1 MESETIIEVPLQKPK
16 HKFFVYYDLN
26 GKIKQITKDL
36 LEDSDYEYVVTDM
49 PEAGDIISGHINQN
63 HWCVSFSDA
72 TQQIEFMHKKY
83 AGTLR
88 PAEDLLYQIPI
99 IEDAIIEPD
108 ILVELYP
115 VQNVL
120 AITIGESCK
129 KRLLWGLNIYDLKNT
144 TGSALNLYITKKDN
158 PDHLIVQV
166 DVDPMELIMHQ
177 KLIVEIPTTLT
188 RYVNFNDISI
198 FTTRL
203 FEEYA
208 CKLLNDL
215 VDHDPLDN
223 RRLKIAEDTNEGHI
237 TFSKTKDN
245 KLSVKAIQDI
255 GKITPEKA
263 LQFFILDAIIDYDI
277 ESRFIESIWAN
288 TEEIV
293 EGKIFD
299 IEVPDK
305 FSVLHKYKLTV
316 GVDYETQH

>member
-1 MESETIIEVPLQKPK
+1 MESEIIIEVPLQKPE

-26 GKIKQITKDL
+26 GKIKQITKEIV
-36 LEDSDYEYVVTDM
+36 EDSEYDYVVTDM
-49 PEAGDIISGHINQN
+49 PEAGDIASGHLNQN

-88 PAEDLLYQIPI
+88 PSEDLLYQIPM

-108 ILVELYP
+108 ILVELFP

-158 PDHLIVQV
+158 PDYLIVQV
-166 DVDPMELIMHQ
+166 DIDPMELILHQ

-188 RYVNFNDISI
+188 KYVNFNDISI

-203 FEEYA
+203 FEQYS
-208 CKLLNDL
+208 CKLLNDY
-215 VDHDPLDN
+215 VDHDPMDN
-223 RRLKIAEDTNEGHI
+223 RRLKMAEDTSEGHI

-245 KLSVKAIQDI
+245 KLHVKAIQDI
-255 GKITPEKA
+255 NKVTPEKA
-263 LQFFILDAIIDYDI
+263 LQFYILDAIIQQDL
-277 ESRFIESIWAN
+277 ESRYIGTIMAK

-293 EGKIFD
+293 EGKTFD
-299 IEVPDK
+299 IDVPDN
-305 FSVLHKYKLTV
+305 FSVLHKYKLLI
-316 GVDYETQH
+316 GVDYETKH